1 MPRKTEESRVVRAVQ
16 KYLALAENGP
26 PAEYPLDVRSVAR
39 KTKTSPTTLY
49 KYGLQDLIKK
59 ASDQQKKNSVASA
72 TELENK
78 AYLERL
84 RAVCRAL
91 EEERERNRG
100 LVAHIA
106 LLEANA
112 VRLGIDPEDLR
123 QPIAKPD
130 RRISRAGKAQPTGIT
145 GTKKR
150 T

>member
-1 MPRKTEESRVVRAVQ
+1 MPRKPEENRIVRAVH

-26 PAEYPLDVRSVAR
+26 SSEYPLDVRSVAR
-39 KTKTSPTTLY
+39 QIETSPTTLY
-49 KYGLQDLIKK
+49 KYGLQELIKEASNRQK
-59 ASDQQKKNSVASA
+59 ANSVASA
-72 TELENK
+72 TELERR
-78 AYLERL
+78 AYEERL
-84 RAVCRAL
+84 HAVSKEL

-130 RRISRAGKAQPTGIT
+130 RRVSRAGKAQPARIT

-150 T
+150 N